1 MEHGSRTKLMT
12 AVILAVVLG
21 TGVMLGLV
29 SVCEIGDGRTR
40 CVINVNSD
48 LAAMPVEEGMVREV
62 VDRDGMS
69 ERNRRTPMYEQV
81 GLTEDQ
87 SLLIDSILEGQ
98 LQHMR
103 SLHEEFRTT
112 YVPRYQAL
120 IQQTREA
127 ILEVFTEEQASDYR
141 ALLQEFDESRTRGDK
156 RSNRD

>member
-12 AVILAVVLG
+12 AVILTVVLG

-62 VDRDGMS
+62 DRDGMS

-81 GLTEDQ
+81 GLTEAQ
-87 SLLIDSILEGQ
+87 SFLIDSILEDQ

-103 SLHEEFRTT
+103 ALHEEFRTT

>member
-1 MEHGSRTKLMT
+1 MEHGSRSKLMT
-12 AVILAVVLG
+12 AVILTVVLG

-48 LAAMPVEEGMVREV
+48 LAAMPVEEGMVREA
-62 VDRDGMS
+62 DRDGMS

-87 SLLIDSILEGQ
+87 SFLIDSILEDQ

-103 SLHEEFRTT
+103 SLHEQFRTT

-141 ALLQEFDESRTRGDK
+141 ELLQEFDESRTRGDK

>member
-1 MEHGSRTKLMT
+1 MESGSRTKLMT

-40 CVINVNSD
+40 CVININSD
-48 LAAMPVEEGMVREV
+48 LAAMPVEEGMVREA
-62 VDRDGMS
+62 DRDGMS

>member
-1 MEHGSRTKLMT
+1 MESGSRTKLMT

-21 TGVMLGLV
+21 TGVMLWLV
-29 SVCEIGDGRTR
+29 SVCEVGDGRTR

-48 LAAMPVEEGMVREV
+48 LAAMPVEEGMVREA
-62 VDRDGMS
+62 DRDGMS
-69 ERNRRTPMYEQV
+69 ERNRRTPMYQQV

-87 SLLIDSILEGQ
+87 SLLIDSILEDQ

-127 ILEVFTEEQASDYR
+127 ILEVFTDEQASDYR

>member
-1 MEHGSRTKLMT
+1 
-12 AVILAVVLG
+12 
-21 TGVMLGLV
+21 
-29 SVCEIGDGRTR
+29 
-40 CVINVNSD
+40 
-48 LAAMPVEEGMVREV
+48 
-62 VDRDGMS
+62 
-69 ERNRRTPMYEQV
+69 MYEQV

-141 ALLQEFDESRTRGDK
+141 ALLQEFDESRTRGDQ

>member
-1 MEHGSRTKLMT
+1 MEPGSRTKLMT
-12 AVILAVVLG
+12 AVILTVVLG

-48 LAAMPVEEGMVREV
+48 LAAMPVEEGMVREA
-62 VDRDGMS
+62 DRDGMS
-69 ERNRRTPMYEQV
+69 ERNRRTPMYQQV

-87 SLLIDSILEGQ
+87 SLLIDSILEDQ

-127 ILEVFTEEQASDYR
+127 ILEVFTDEQASDYR

>member
-1 MEHGSRTKLMT
+1 MESGSRTKLMT
-12 AVILAVVLG
+12 AVILTVVLG

-48 LAAMPVEEGMVREV
+48 LAAMPVEEGMVREA
-62 VDRDGMS
+62 DRDGMS

-87 SLLIDSILEGQ
+87 SFLIDSILEYQ

-127 ILEVFTEEQASDYR
+127 ILEVFTDEQASDYR
-141 ALLQEFDESRTRGDK
+141 ALLQEFDESRTRRDK

>member
-1 MEHGSRTKLMT
+1 MESGSRTKLMT

-48 LAAMPVEEGMVREV
+48 LAAMPVEEGMVREA
-62 VDRDGMS
+62 DRDGMS
-69 ERNRRTPMYEQV
+69 ERNRRTPMYQQV

-87 SLLIDSILEGQ
+87 SLLIDSILEDQ

-127 ILEVFTEEQASDYR
+127 ILEVFTEEQASEYR
-141 ALLQEFDESRTRGDK
+141 ELLQEFDESRTRGDK

>member
-1 MEHGSRTKLMT
+1 MESGSRTKLMT

-48 LAAMPVEEGMVREV
+48 LAAMPVEEGMVREA
-62 VDRDGMS
+62 DRDGMS

-141 ALLQEFDESRTRGDK
+141 ALLQEFDESRTRGDQ

>member
-1 MEHGSRTKLMT
+1 MEPGSRTKLMT

-29 SVCEIGDGRTR
+29 TVCEIGDGRTR

-62 VDRDGMS
+62 DRDCMS

-87 SLLIDSILEGQ
+87 SRLIDSILEDQ

-127 ILEVFTEEQASDYR
+127 ILEVFTDEQASDYR

>member
-29 SVCEIGDGRTR
+29 SVCEVGDGRTR

-48 LAAMPVEEGMVREV
+48 LAAMPVEEGMVRE

>member
-1 MEHGSRTKLMT
+1 MESGSRTKLMT

-62 VDRDGMS
+62 DRDGMS

-87 SLLIDSILEGQ
+87 SLLIDSILEDQ

-127 ILEVFTEEQASDYR
+127 ILEVFTEEQASAYR
-141 ALLQEFDESRTRGDK
+141 ALLQEFAESRTRGDK

>member
-21 TGVMLGLV
+21 AGVMLGLV

-40 CVINVNSD
+40 CVINLNSD

-62 VDRDGMS
+62 HRDGMS
-69 ERNRRTPMYEQV
+69 ERNRRSPMYEQV

-141 ALLQEFDESRTRGDK
+141 ALLQEFDESRTRGDQ

>member
-40 CVINVNSD
+40 CVINVNND
-48 LAAMPVEEGMVREV
+48 LAAMPVEEGMVQE
-62 VDRDGMS
+62 VDRDVRS

-87 SLLIDSILEGQ
+87 SFLIDSILEDQ

>member
-1 MEHGSRTKLMT
+1 MESGSRTKLMT

-48 LAAMPVEEGMVREV
+48 LAAMPVEEGMVREA
-62 VDRDGMS
+62 DRDGMS

>member
-1 MEHGSRTKLMT
+1 MESGSRTKLMT

-48 LAAMPVEEGMVREV
+48 LAAMPVEEGMVREAA
-62 VDRDGMS
+62 RDGMS
-69 ERNRRTPMYEQV
+69 ERNRRTPMYQQV

-87 SLLIDSILEGQ
+87 SLLIDSILEDQ

-127 ILEVFTEEQASDYR
+127 ILEVFTDEQASDYR

>member
-1 MEHGSRTKLMT
+1 MESGSRTKLMT

-62 VDRDGMS
+62 DPDGMS

>member
-40 CVINVNSD
+40 CVINLNSD
-48 LAAMPVEEGMVREV
+48 LAAMPVEEGMVREA
-62 VDRDGMS
+62 DRDGMS

>member
-1 MEHGSRTKLMT
+1 MESGSRTKLMT

-29 SVCEIGDGRTR
+29 SVCEVGDGRTR

-48 LAAMPVEEGMVREV
+48 LAAMPVEEGMVREA
-62 VDRDGMS
+62 DRDGMS

-87 SLLIDSILEGQ
+87 SFLIDSILEDQ

-120 IQQTREA
+120 IQQTRDA
-127 ILEVFTEEQASDYR
+127 ILEVFTEEQASEYR
-141 ALLQEFDESRTRGDK
+141 ALLQEFDGNRTQGDK
-156 RSNRD
+156 RGNRD

>member
-1 MEHGSRTKLMT
+1 MESGSRTKLMT

-62 VDRDGMS
+62 DRDGMS

-87 SLLIDSILEGQ
+87 SFLIDSKLEDH

-127 ILEVFTEEQASDYR
+127 ILEVFTDEQASDYR

>member
-1 MEHGSRTKLMT
+1 MESGSRTKLMT

-29 SVCEIGDGRTR
+29 SVCEVGDGRTR

-48 LAAMPVEEGMVREV
+48 LAAMPVEEGMVREA
-62 VDRDGMS
+62 DREGMS
-69 ERNRRTPMYEQV
+69 EHTRRTPMYEQV

-87 SLLIDSILEGQ
+87 SLLIDSILEDQ

-127 ILEVFTEEQASDYR
+127 ILEVFTDEQASDYR

>member
-1 MEHGSRTKLMT
+1 MESGSRTKLMT

-48 LAAMPVEEGMVREV
+48 LAAMPVEEGMVRW

-81 GLTEDQ
+81 GLTED
-87 SLLIDSILEGQ
+87 
-98 LQHMR
+98 HR
-103 SLHEEFRTT
+103 S
-112 YVPRYQAL
+112 
-120 IQQTREA
+120 
-127 ILEVFTEEQASDYR
+127 
-141 ALLQEFDESRTRGDK
+141 
-156 RSNRD
+156 

>member
-1 MEHGSRTKLMT
+1 MESGSRTKLMT

-29 SVCEIGDGRTR
+29 SVCEVGDGRTR

-48 LAAMPVEEGMVREV
+48 LAAMPVEEGMVREA
-62 VDRDGMS
+62 DRDGMS

-87 SLLIDSILEGQ
+87 SFLIDSILEDQ
-98 LQHMR
+98 LPHMR

-141 ALLQEFDESRTRGDK
+141 ALLQEFDESRTRGDQ

>member
-1 MEHGSRTKLMT
+1 MESGSRTKLMT

-40 CVINVNSD
+40 CVISVNSD
-48 LAAMPVEEGMVREV
+48 LAAMPVEEGMVRE

-87 SLLIDSILEGQ
+87 SFLIDSILEDQ

-127 ILEVFTEEQASDYR
+127 ILEVFTEEQASEYR
-141 ALLQEFDESRTRGDK
+141 ELLQEFDESRTRGDK

>member
-12 AVILAVVLG
+12 AVILTVVLG

-62 VDRDGMS
+62 DRDGMS

-87 SLLIDSILEGQ
+87 SFLIDSILE
-98 LQHMR
+98 
-103 SLHEEFRTT
+103 
-112 YVPRYQAL
+112 
-120 IQQTREA
+120 
-127 ILEVFTEEQASDYR
+127 D
-141 ALLQEFDESRTRGDK
+141 
-156 RSNRD
+156 

>member
-1 MEHGSRTKLMT
+1 MESGSRTKLMT

-29 SVCEIGDGRTR
+29 SVCEVGDGRTR

-48 LAAMPVEEGMVREV
+48 LAAMPVEEGMVREA
-62 VDRDGMS
+62 DRDGMS

-81 GLTEDQ
+81 GLTEDH
-87 SLLIDSILEGQ
+87 SLLIDSILEDQ

-127 ILEVFTEEQASDYR
+127 ILEVFTDEQASDYR
-141 ALLQEFDESRTRGDK
+141 ALLQEFDESRTRRDK
-156 RSNRD
+156 RNNRD

>member
-29 SVCEIGDGRTR
+29 SVCEVGDGRTR

-48 LAAMPVEEGMVREV
+48 LAAMPVEEGMVREA
-62 VDRDGMS
+62 DRDGMS